1 MINEIQKVAIIG
13 AGSKTADTLI
23 RVLSKELD
31 MKFLL
36 FSSQFSVEKAQS
48 PKIVQYP
55 ISATDKKQLK
65 AVLLHEQPSF
75 IINCAAMTNVD
86 GCEDNKQLA
95 WSLNVTAVETLVQIC
110 KITGS
115 HLIHF
120 STDYVFDGLNGPYA
134 ETDKPNPISYYGK
147 SKLAGENVC
156 LPSGIDVTV
165 LRTNVVYSSNPNK
178 GDFVHW
184 VIKMLEKELPI
195 TVVSDQYSNP
205 TITDDLAYAVLKV
218 ILKGY
223 KGLYHIAGSEYC
235 NRVDFAKKIAQ
246 IYMLDESNIHPITTA
261 ELHQKAK
268 RPLKG
273 GLQTL
278 KAQSEFGIEFLSVES
293 GLIMMRN
300 QLFSLGY
307 IKHK

>member
-1 MINEIQKVAIIG
+1 MISEIQKVAIIG

-23 RVLSKELD
+23 RILSKELD

-36 FSSQFSVEKAQS
+36 FSTQFKDEKAQS
-48 PKIVQYP
+48 SRIVQYP
-55 ISATDKKQLK
+55 ISALDKKQLK
-65 AVLLHEQPSF
+65 TILQHEQPAF

-95 WSLNVTAVETLVQIC
+95 WNLNVSVVETLVQIC

-120 STDYVFDGLNGPYA
+120 STDYVFDGNHGPYS
-134 ETDKPNPISYYGK
+134 EINKPNPISYYGK

-184 VIKMLEKELPI
+184 VIKMLEKEVPI

-205 TITDDLAYAVLKV
+205 TITDDLAFAVLKI
-218 ILKGY
+218 ILKGC

-235 NRVDFAKKIAQ
+235 NRVEFANKIAQ
-246 IYMLDESNIHPITTA
+246 IFMLDESNIHSIKTS
-261 ELHQKAK
+261 ELQQKAK

-273 GLQTL
+273 GLTTL
-278 KAQSEFGIEFLSVES
+278 KAQSELGIEFLSVES
-293 GLIMMRN
+293 GLIMMRH

-307 IKHK
+307 IKQK